1 MTAEQM
7 TVTVLVASLTVQ
19 AIKFL
24 WVGLGGQQ
32 KPGEGAMRVIAF
44 VVSAALAFLWRS
56 PVALPVPAADPVAF
70 AIALVTAAG
79 QIFIFAHLVYDVLL
93 DKLLT
98 GLDNLTLARL
108 FKRPMLA
115 P

>member
-1 MTAEQM
+1 MTVEQM
-7 TVTVLVASLTVQ
+7 TVTVLVASLPVQ
-19 AIKFL
+19 AIKLL
-24 WVGLGGQQ
+24 WVGIGRQP
-32 KPGEGAMRVIAF
+32 KPPEGVMRVIAF
-44 VVSAALAFLWRS
+44 IVSAALAFLWRS
-56 PVALPVPAADPVAF
+56 PVALPAPTADPVAF
-70 AIALVTAAG
+70 AIALMTAAG
-79 QIFIFAHLVYDVLL
+79 EIFIFAHLVYDVLL

>member
-1 MTAEQM
+1 MTPEQM
-7 TVTVLVASLTVQ
+7 TITVLVASLLVQ

-24 WVGLGGQQ
+24 WVGVGGQP
-32 KPGEGAMRVIAF
+32 KPTEGAMRVIAF

-56 PVALPVPAADPVAF
+56 PIALPAPAADPVAF
-70 AIALVTAAG
+70 TIALVAAAG
-79 QIFIFAHLVYDVLL
+79 EIFIFAHLVYDVLL

-98 GLDNLTLARL
+98 GLDSLTLARW